1 MVNANTVLRR
11 NFNQSKKARFYFV
24 DFNRGKGGRIVGE
37 HFVSPFRIFI
47 GCFEKVFNQAFG
59 INRKFFLSNGV
70 NVTLAA
76 LNARLMF
83 FIQLAFKFAAFGF
96 LISVPCS

>member
-47 GCFEKVFNQAFG
+47 GCFEKFLTKRSALIGNS
-59 INRKFFLSNGV
+59 FFLMAS
-70 NVTLAA
+70 
-76 LNARLMF
+76 M
-83 FIQLAFKFAAFGF
+83 
-96 LISVPCS
+96 

>member
-37 HFVSPFRIFI
+37 HLVSPFRIFM
-47 GCFEKVFNQAFG
+47 GCSARVCNQAFG
-59 INRKFFLSNGV
+59 INRKFFLSHRANL
-70 NVTLAA
+70 TMPA

-96 LISVPCS
+96 